1 MELRNLYEVYFANMG
16 MQQQKIY
23 NINKK
28 NNKMTIVILILMIV
42 MIGIVRYQV
51 PVIKQVNTRDKFTY

>member
-1 MELRNLYEVYFANMG
+1 MG

-28 NNKMTIVILILMIV
+28 NNKMTIVILIILILMIV